1 MDFGKITPDEY
12 EKLVKTDRRNK
23 DCFFKSVKKRNVN
36 MIIYFLNM
44 NFNVKELLMILFQSE
59 EIHENV
65 SFLRLLDVPINEEVC
80 LKIFRYKNE
89 QVKEFLINFQEES
102 RTVLKNSLDLF
113 FKNGNVTNEIV
124 IEFCII
130 NGYKSPSEI
139 EKLIS
144 FKIDEKLIHYFSYD
158 FQFLYGI
165 ENGKNDII
173 NEYFDKCSNY
183 EIFLDI
189 INKKQGMNFYLDS
202 TSVFYSNMIKLFINK
217 KGYKYSLEKIFSTL
231 DDNDVIC
238 YVIDELSDEIDI
250 KDKLDL
256 LFSVFIKTKQYK
268 RIEYFTDIYDTDD
281 IIF

>member
-139 EKLIS
+139 EKLI
-144 FKIDEKLIHYFSYD
+144 
-158 FQFLYGI
+158 
-165 ENGKNDII
+165 
-173 NEYFDKCSNY
+173 
-183 EIFLDI
+183 
-189 INKKQGMNFYLDS
+189 
-202 TSVFYSNMIKLFINK
+202 
-217 KGYKYSLEKIFSTL
+217 
-231 DDNDVIC
+231 
-238 YVIDELSDEIDI
+238 
-250 KDKLDL
+250 
-256 LFSVFIKTKQYK
+256 
-268 RIEYFTDIYDTDD
+268 
-281 IIF
+281 